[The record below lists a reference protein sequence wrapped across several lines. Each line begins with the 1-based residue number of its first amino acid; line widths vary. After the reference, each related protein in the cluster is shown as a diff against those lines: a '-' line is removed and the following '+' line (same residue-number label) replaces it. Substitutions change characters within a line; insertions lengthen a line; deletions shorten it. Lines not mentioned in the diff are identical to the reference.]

1 MSYSRILTKQDA
13 TAAALGGAVLG
24 GGGGGSRFLGER
36 LGLQAI
42 DTGTVK
48 LVPIEEIPDNAI
60 LLTVSAVGAPAA
72 LNACVTDTDY
82 VNTVQ
87 RFAASFDCKPA
98 GIITNECG
106 GNATL
111 NGWIQAAT
119 LHLPLVDAP
128 CDGRAHPTGV
138 MGAMSLQRQKGF
150 VSRQVAIGG
159 NRAKGSYLE
168 TIIRGS
174 LEHASQIIRCTSI
187 EAEGL
192 VAVARNPVTAAY
204 AKEHAAIGA
213 IEQSISLGK
222 VMLAVQNQE
231 ADIVAS
237 AVNFLHGVIC
247 MTGRIQ
253 HLKLE
258 TKNGFDVGTYQ
269 VTNERQSVELTF
281 WNENMTLTLND
292 IRLATFPDLIMT
304 FLTDTGMPVTS
315 SEVRENMKITVIYTD
330 KCHLRLGSGLRDKE
344 LYIVAEQAVGKEIIS
359 YL

>member
-1 MSYSRILTKQDA
+1 MKSSRILTKEDA
-13 TAAALGGAVLG
+13 VAAALGGAVLG
-24 GGGGGSRFLGER
+24 GGGGGSRFLGEK

-42 DTGTVK
+42 DIGTVE
-48 LVPIEEIPDNAI
+48 LVSIEEIPDNAV

-72 LNACVTDTDY
+72 LNACVTAADY
-82 VNTVQ
+82 VNTVR
-87 RFAASFDCKPA
+87 RFAACFDCEPD

-106 GNATL
+106 GSAAL
-111 NGWIQAAT
+111 NGWIQAAA

-168 TIIRGS
+168 TIICGS
-174 LEHASQIIRCTSI
+174 LEHASQMIRYASM

-213 IEQSISLGK
+213 IEQSIALGK
-222 VMLAVQNQE
+222 TMMAAQNKGI
-231 ADIVAS
+231 DIAAS
-237 AVNFLHGVIC
+237 AAKFLDGVVC

-258 TKNGFDVGTYQ
+258 TKHGFDVGTYQ
-269 VTNERQSVELTF
+269 VTNELQSVELTF
-281 WNENMTLTLND
+281 WNENMTLTLHGV
-292 IRLATFPDLIMT
+292 RLATFPDLIMT

-315 SEVRENMKITVIYTD
+315 AEVRENMKITVIYAD
-330 KCHLRLGSGLRDKE
+330 KCYLRLGSGLRDKE
-344 LYIVAEQAVGKEIIS
+344 LYIAAEQAVEKEIIS